1 MTGATPAPEGYR
13 PCAGIVLFNRDGLVF
28 AGRRTD
34 TRPPAWQ
41 FPQGGINP
49 DESPE
54 KAALRELAEET
65 GTDRAVIVGSMDGWL
80 TYDLPRDLAARMWG
94 GRYRGQAQKWFLAG
108 FTGEDED
115 IDIAAGDPPE
125 FDAWR
130 WMTLSDVAA
139 QIVPFKREV
148 YTALVPAFA
157 NRIARE
163 TAAVSG
169 PPSTGPSRE
178 REGRR

>member
-1 MTGATPAPEGYR
+1 MTGAARAPEGYR

-41 FPQGGINP
+41 FPQGGIHP
-49 DESPE
+49 GECPE

-65 GTDRAVIVGSMDGWL
+65 GTDRAVIVGSMEGWL
-80 TYDLPRDLAARMWG
+80 TYDLPGDLAARMWS

-108 FTGEDED
+108 FTGEDAD
-115 IDIAAGDPPE
+115 IDIGAGKPPE

-130 WMTLSDVAA
+130 WMKLSDVAA

-148 YTALVPAFA
+148 YAALVTAFA
-157 NRIARE
+157 SRIARE
-163 TAAVSG
+163 TVATSSG
-169 PPSTGPSRE
+169 LRAPASTS
-178 REGRR
+178 